1 MTIATE
7 RSLAAGLDG
16 YVRFETLKIASDER
30 DWTVRVGFDRP
41 ISVGDR
47 VTLVDS
53 EDRVFA
59 VATVATIIE
68 TTVDGFVGFNPSRYP
83 KLRTSG
89 QVVKHLQEYY
99 PETDI
104 DELELT
110 ETERKALDS
119 GALTA
124 EQVLQTR
131 WWSAEME
138 RCREAMAPLLTDV
151 RRQPDMQLIK
161 HGTTTESDGDHEV
174 RMVFE
179 VKGEDWELEEA
190 DA

>member
-104 DELELT
+104 DRNTVLNAIELEDVTTDTAEILP
-110 ETERKALDS
+110 EIDS
-119 GALTA
+119 GAIVRSTI
-124 EQVLQTR
+124 EST
-131 WWSAEME
+131 E
-138 RCREAMAPLLTDV
+138 RDT
-151 RRQPDMQLIK
+151 
-161 HGTTTESDGDHEV
+161 
-174 RMVFE
+174 
-179 VKGEDWELEEA
+179 
-190 DA
+190 

>member
-1 MTIATE
+1 M
-7 RSLAAGLDG
+7 SKD
-16 YVRFETLKIASDER
+16 
-30 DWTVRVGFDRP
+30 
-41 ISVGDR
+41 
-47 VTLVDS
+47 
-53 EDRVFA
+53 
-59 VATVATIIE
+59 
-68 TTVDGFVGFNPSRYP
+68 
-83 KLRTSG
+83 
-89 QVVKHLQEYY
+89 
-99 PETDI
+99 TDI